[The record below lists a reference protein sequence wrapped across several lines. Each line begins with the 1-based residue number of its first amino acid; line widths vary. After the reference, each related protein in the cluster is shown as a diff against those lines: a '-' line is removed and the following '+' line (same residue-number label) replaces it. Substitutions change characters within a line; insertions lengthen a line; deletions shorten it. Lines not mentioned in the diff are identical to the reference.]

1 MSNVRKFRS
10 SRGRAKSAVRR
21 RDSDSPNRV
30 DHSCAASARERKR
43 RPDRRIG
50 RTRAR
55 LGQALRKLMEERP
68 LEKISVQD
76 VIELAGVSRSAFYAH
91 YDDKVDLLLSD
102 MDEFL
107 ERMAMLLVVR
117 NEQSNRIAPVR
128 EFFTH
133 VGESVQIR
141 GALARSER
149 LQDFFDL
156 AVEHFARGI
165 EARLKQITE
174 LGRAQQRQFDGPVA
188 ADIRHSGSESAA
200 KKMNRQSGRK
210 VAVETSHL
218 IAHALAGAFISLLNS
233 WIQKIQ
239 PQPAEKMDQLFHELA
254 WRGMNDASRKA
265 CALQGG
271 CGCLPNNK

>member
-1 MSNVRKFRS
+1 MPNVRKVERP
-10 SRGRAKSAVRR
+10 AKSVKR
-21 RDSDSPNRV
+21 RV
-30 DHSCAASARERKR
+30 DR
-43 RPDRRIG
+43 RVG

-55 LGQALRKLMEERP
+55 LGQALRKLMEQRP

-91 YDDKVDLLLSD
+91 YDGKVDLLLSD

-117 NEQSNRIAPVR
+117 SEQSNRIAPVQ

-133 VGESVQIR
+133 VGEAEEIR

-165 EARLKQITE
+165 ELRLRQLVLCNRYGLTMAARS
-174 LGRAQQRQFDGPVA
+174 LGEFQGASEAPV
-188 ADIRHSGSESAA
+188 SAA
-200 KKMNRQSGRK
+200 ILVERATRKFAQRTVARRGELKMARRLRCFSVTGRRG
-210 VAVETSHL
+210 
-218 IAHALAGAFISLLNS
+218 HARS
-233 WIQKIQ
+233 
-239 PQPAEKMDQLFHELA
+239 
-254 WRGMNDASRKA
+254 SR
-265 CALQGG
+265 LGG
-271 CGCLPNNK
+271 GPF

>member
-1 MSNVRKFRS
+1 MP
-10 SRGRAKSAVRR
+10 AKSIKRQPGRR
-21 RDSDSPNRV
+21 V
-30 DHSCAASARERKR
+30 
-43 RPDRRIG
+43 G

-55 LGQALRKLMEERP
+55 LGHALRKLMEEQP

-107 ERMAMLLVVR
+107 ERMAMLLVIR

-128 EFFTH
+128 EFFAH
-133 VGESVQIR
+133 VGEAVEIR
-141 GALARSER
+141 AALARSER

-174 LGRAQQRQFDGPVA
+174 RERAQ
-188 ADIRHSGSESAA
+188 
-200 KKMNRQSGRK
+200 RQSRAGGALPSRSRP
-210 VAVETSHL
+210 SHAASSDL
-218 IAHALAGAFISLLNS
+218 VAHAIAGAFIGFLNS
-233 WIQKIQ
+233 WIRKGQ
-239 PQPAEKMDQLFHELA
+239 PHSAEKMDTLFHELA
-254 WRGMNDASRKA
+254 WAGIRSIGDAEISR
-265 CALQGG
+265 
-271 CGCLPNNK
+271 

>member
-1 MSNVRKFRS
+1 HTIPYKSMPNVRKVERP
-10 SRGRAKSAVRR
+10 AKSVK
-21 RDSDSPNRV
+21 PRV
-30 DHSCAASARERKR
+30 DR
-43 RPDRRIG
+43 RVG

-55 LGQALRKLMEERP
+55 LGQALRKLMEQRP

-117 NEQSNRIAPVR
+117 SEQSNRIAPVQ
-128 EFFTH
+128 EFFAH
-133 VGESVQIR
+133 VGEAEEIR

-165 EARLKQITE
+165 ELRLKQIAAREKTQ
-174 LGRAQQRQFDGPVA
+174 GR
-188 ADIRHSGSESAA
+188 SGTDRRSD
-200 KKMNRQSGRK
+200 
-210 VAVETSHL
+210 L
-218 IAHALAGAFISLLNS
+218 IAHALAGAFIGFLNS
-233 WIQKIQ
+233 WIRNGQRQ
-239 PQPAEKMDQLFHELA
+239 TADTMDILFHELA
-254 WRGMNDASRKA
+254 WSGMKGVETRK
-265 CALQGG
+265 LEQRTSSDRKG
-271 CGCLPNNK
+271 